1 MKGRKSQIKQII
13 IKGPRKRY
21 VVDLGDIKNI
31 INHIHIKY
39 KNVQRNINKNSEFIF
54 LNVESKNLQ
63 FDHGKEY
70 YNIQL
75 KNYYKDKSINLIYLF
90 VRHPS
95 YNGVVEF
102 VQ

>member
-39 KNVQRNINKNSEFIF
+39 KNVQRNMVCLTLLLPKSLLLLPPKFF
-54 LNVESKNLQ
+54 LIS
-63 FDHGKEY
+63 F
-70 YNIQL
+70 
-75 KNYYKDKSINLIYLF
+75 KSIL
-90 VRHPS
+90 S
-95 YNGVVEF
+95 
-102 VQ
+102 